1 MMAQSSIDVLK
12 AMRFT
17 AMAAELER
25 QLCDPGSYSQLGFEE
40 RLSLLVEPTAA
51 K

>member
-1 MMAQSSIDVLK
+1 MMVQSSIDALK

-25 QLCDPGSYSQLGFEE
+25 QLCDPHLNHG
-40 RLSLLVEPTAA
+40 
-51 K
+51 

>member
-1 MMAQSSIDVLK
+1 MMAQSSMEALK

-25 QLCDPGSYSQLGFEE
+25 QLSDPGSYGQMGFEE
-40 RLSLLVEPTAA
+40 RLGLLVDAE
-51 K
+51 